1 MTAFTHWA
9 RQSENHMA
17 SEDKRCYI
25 NSVKFIWLDQNREH
39 VTRSGHLPD
48 VETWER
54 VFLSPDV
61 IEYPSPT
68 SPYRFVREAMI
79 DGLCYR
85 IAYSE
90 TGPNEVFP
98 LTGHRIPKRR
108 RRRA

>member
-1 MTAFTHWA
+1 M
-9 RQSENHMA
+9 EPDN
-17 SEDKRCYI
+17 KRCYI
-25 NSVKFIWLDQNREH
+25 NFVKFIWMAQNREH

-54 VFLSPDV
+54 VFVSPDA

-68 SPYRFVREAMI
+68 SPYRFVREAEI
-79 DGLCYR
+79 DGVSYR

-98 LTGHRIPKRR
+98 LTGHQISRRR

>member
-1 MTAFTHWA
+1 MEWD
-9 RQSENHMA
+9 
-17 SEDKRCYI
+17 DKLCYI

-54 VFLSPDV
+54 VFLSPDAF
-61 IEYPSPT
+61 EYPSPT
-68 SPYRFVREAMI
+68 SPYRFVREAEI
-79 DGLCYR
+79 EGVCYR